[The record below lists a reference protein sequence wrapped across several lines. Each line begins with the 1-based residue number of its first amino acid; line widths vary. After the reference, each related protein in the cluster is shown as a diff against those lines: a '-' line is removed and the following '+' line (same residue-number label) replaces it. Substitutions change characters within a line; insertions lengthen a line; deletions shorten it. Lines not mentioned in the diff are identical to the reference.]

1 MLATYRTDRSYDWN
15 YRHGPTFAGR
25 VPAVPATPEKAF
37 LGLPVRSRI
46 GIAAGLLLNSRWV
59 ALYARLGF
67 DILTYKTVR
76 AAARRSHPMPN
87 WVFLAGARGGFPRGA
102 AASARTAPRRGAAAA
117 ALSSTVSFG
126 MPSKAPAV
134 WMRDVARARRALGS
148 GQVLNVSVVA
158 SPAPGAPA
166 ARMVDEFARL
176 AGLAC
181 EAGAQIVEANL
192 SCPNVCSA
200 EGDIYHDAALSGRI
214 ARAMKRAAGATPV
227 LLKVGY
233 LPARRRLGRLLEAV
247 AGGADGVVMVNGI
260 PARIERPDGAA
271 AFGRGRASAGVL
283 GRMVHAPSVAQV
295 RSAVALVR
303 ELRLPLA
310 VIGVGGVATPGDA
323 GDFFAAGAQAVMLG
337 SAPMYDPLLAVRIKR
352 AHPGW

>member
-15 YRHGPTFAGR
+15 YRHGPSFAGR
-25 VPAVPATPEKAF
+25 VPAVPATPAKTF
-37 LGLPVRSRI
+37 LGLPVRARI

-59 ALYARLGF
+59 ELYARLGF

-76 AAARRSHPMPN
+76 AAARRSHPLPN
-87 WVFLAGARGGFPRGA
+87 WVFLERARGRLPRGA
-102 AASARTAPRRGAAAA
+102 RAAVRTAPRRGADVAV
-117 ALSSTVSFG
+117 LSSTVSFG
-126 MPSKAPAV
+126 MPSKPPAA
-134 WMRDVARARRALGS
+134 WMRDVARARRALGK

-158 SPAPGAPA
+158 SPAPGDPP
-166 ARMVDEFARL
+166 ARMIDEFARL

-181 EAGAQIVEANL
+181 EAGAQVVEANL

-227 LLKVGY
+227 LLKIGY
-233 LPARRRLGRLLEAV
+233 LPARRGLGRLLESV

-260 PARIERPDGAA
+260 AVRIQRPDGAA

-295 RSAVALVR
+295 RSAVELVR
-303 ELRLPLA
+303 ERRLPLA
-310 VIGVGGVATPGDA
+310 VIGVGGVATPEDA

-337 SAPMYDPLLAVRIKR
+337 SAPMYDPFLAIRIKR
-352 AHPGW
+352 SHPQW